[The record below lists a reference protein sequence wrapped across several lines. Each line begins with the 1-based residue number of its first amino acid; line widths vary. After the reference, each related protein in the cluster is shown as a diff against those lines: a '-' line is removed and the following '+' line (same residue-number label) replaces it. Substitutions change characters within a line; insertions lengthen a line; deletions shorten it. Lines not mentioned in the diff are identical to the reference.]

1 MVFISEASGQQAASQ
16 RAYGTAVLLLFVFLL
31 GGSSRADTASL
42 LLLRPISAIALV
54 FALWNY
60 GAPFWRG
67 YRPLACLVIA
77 IVLLPLM
84 HMVLLPPTVWT
95 AIPGRDL
102 VADIFRE
109 NGMALPWQPVS
120 MVPMATLNALLSL
133 MMPIAVLLLAV
144 SASRSQQV
152 DMTRVILLIGIASG
166 VLGLLQAIGSP
177 TSPLYFYRITNN
189 GMAVGL
195 FANRNHQAIFLACLI
210 PIISAHL
217 SLISGRNETVR
228 LFKVTSAAAAIFLVP
243 LILVT
248 GSRTGLLLTLLAIPL
263 SLWIYREPVV
273 VGRRIDLSSARR
285 LSLIAYGAVG
295 SLMLALLTLASFRAP
310 AVSRLLANDPA
321 GDLRWTA
328 LPTLL
333 KAAGDM
339 APFGSGVGSFV
350 EVYKVY
356 EPRALLSPNYFNHAH
371 NDYVEVLLTV
381 GIPGVLLILF
391 AGFMLF
397 RAALRAA
404 RPTAM
409 LAKSREDM
417 ILLRAGVSLLV
428 LLAIAS
434 VGDYP
439 LRTPSIAALGAVA
452 TAWIVGALRRTQP
465 QGV

>member
-1 MVFISEASGQQAASQ
+1 MVFISEASGRQAASQ
-16 RAYGTAVLLLFVFLL
+16 RAYGAIVLLLLIFLM
-31 GGSSRADTASL
+31 GGSSRADNASF
-42 LLLRPISAIALV
+42 LLLRPISAFALV

-60 GAPFWRG
+60 GAPFWREH
-67 YRPLACLVIA
+67 RSLAYLTLAVVLVPA
-77 IVLLPLM
+77 IHLVP
-84 HMVLLPPTVWT
+84 LPPAIWT
-95 AIPGRDL
+95 ALPGRDL
-102 VADIFRE
+102 VVDVFRE
-109 NGMALPWQPVS
+109 NGLALPWQPIS
-120 MVPMATLNALLSL
+120 MEPLSTLNALLSL
-133 MMPIAVLLLAV
+133 MLPISVLLLAV
-144 SASRSQQV
+144 SASRPQQA
-152 DMTRVILLIGIASG
+152 DMMRVILLIGAVSG
-166 VLGLLQAIGSP
+166 LLGLLQAIGSP

-210 PIISAHL
+210 PLISAHL

-228 LFKVTSAAAAIFLVP
+228 LLKASSAAAAIFLIP

-285 LSLIAYGAVG
+285 LSLFAYSVVG
-295 SLMLALLTLASFRAP
+295 LLMLGLLTLASFRAP
-310 AVSRLLANDPA
+310 AVSRLLASDAA

-333 KAAGDM
+333 KATGDLI
-339 APFGSGVGSFV
+339 PFGSGVGSFV
-350 EVYKVY
+350 PIYKVY
-356 EPRALLSPNYFNHAH
+356 EPRDLLSPNYFNHAH

-381 GIPGVLLILF
+381 GLPGALLILV

-397 RAALRAA
+397 RAAIRAA
-404 RPTAM
+404 KPSVA
-409 LAKSREDM
+409 LAASREDLL
-417 ILLRAGVSLLV
+417 LLRAGVAVLV

-452 TAWIVGALRRTQP
+452 TAWIVGALRRTRP
-465 QGV
+465 Q